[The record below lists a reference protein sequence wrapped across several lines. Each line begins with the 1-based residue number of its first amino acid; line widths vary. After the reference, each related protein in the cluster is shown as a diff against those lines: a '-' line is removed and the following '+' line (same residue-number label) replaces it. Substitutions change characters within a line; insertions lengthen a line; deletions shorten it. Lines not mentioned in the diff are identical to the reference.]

1 MLSKAEAKYVR
12 MSSSKIRL
20 VIDLIKGKTVEEADA
35 ILDSVNKRAGRPLK
49 KVVGSAFA
57 NLNYNKQEKFL
68 SKDIVVSKV
77 TADEGPMLVRYR
89 AATMGRAT
97 PVRHRTS
104 HIRVELDKAAA
115 PVKKDKAKTKAKAK
129 AKAKGE

>member
-1 MLSKAEAKYVR
+1 LAKAEAKYVR
-12 MSSSKIRL
+12 ISSRKVRL
-20 VIDLIKGKTVEEADA
+20 VTELIKGKTVEEAVFMM
-35 ILDSVNKRAGRPLK
+35 DSLNKRACRPLK
-49 KVVGSAFA
+49 KVINSAFA

-68 SKDIVVSKV
+68 SKDIVVSTVK
-77 TADEGPMLVRYR
+77 ADEGPMLVRYR

-104 HIRVELDKAAA
+104 HIYVELDKAPQAA
-115 PVKKDKAKTKAKAK
+115 AKKAK